1 MNIHPDDPKWTAYV
15 LGELG
20 DAERAEVER
29 ELESSAEARELVDE
43 IRMTAAGSVLVAL
56 PTILVFLLLQRH
68 FIAGLTATET
78 TAASTTRMSRRFTS
92 RMLRR
97 PV

>member
-1 MNIHPDDPKWTAYV
+1 MSIHPDDPKWTAYI

-43 IRMTAAGSVLVAL
+43 IRMTTVLLKVARMWTIPAGIFSLSRFFPAFFL
-56 PTILVFLLLQRH
+56 TVF
-68 FIAGLTATET
+68 
-78 TAASTTRMSRRFTS
+78 FTFS
-92 RMLRR
+92 I
-97 PV
+97 